1 MWYKERTPRR
11 RFRFWRRN
19 SGESERLQVKTRL
32 LSREVFAP
40 GRMAVF
46 LLLSVGVA
54 AAMGLLWV
62 GVRAAGRAA
71 FSRNPR
77 FTLRH
82 LEIRS
87 GGDLVEG
94 YIRGGRGITEGSN
107 LFAFDPVDVRRLF
120 LKQGAG
126 FRSMTLTRRLPDTL
140 WVDVEERVPLA
151 RIGEAGR
158 LVVDEEGVVFA
169 RRAGAGALPAIT
181 GLRDSPL
188 PGATVSGLTRAAL
201 QVLDGCKDPRLGLRV
216 EAIDVSRDDCL
227 VLRCGGGRPV
237 RFSWLGMSEPSPESR
252 RAMLRKLVR
261 LSRTLSSPES
271 ARHEGFD
278 ATYGD
283 MIVGQ

>member
-1 MWYKERTPRR
+1 
-11 RFRFWRRN
+11 
-19 SGESERLQVKTRL
+19 V
-32 LSREVFAP
+32 
-40 GRMAVF
+40 GRV
-46 LLLSVGVA
+46 
-54 AAMGLLWV
+54 
-62 GVRAAGRAA
+62 A
-71 FSRNPR
+71 FSENPR
-77 FTLRH
+77 FTIRR

-94 YIRGGRGITEGSN
+94 FIRGGRGINEGTN
-107 LFAFDPVDVRRLF
+107 LFAFDPAEVRRLF

-126 FRSMTLTRRLPDTL
+126 FRAMTLTRRLPDTL
-140 WVDVEERVPLA
+140 WVEVEERVPLA
-151 RIGEAGR
+151 RIGEMSR

-181 GLRDSPL
+181 GMRDSPM
-188 PGATVSGLTRAAL
+188 PGATVAGLTQAAL
-201 QVLDGCKDPRLGLRV
+201 QVLEGCKDPRLGLRM

-237 RFSWLGMSEPSPESR
+237 RFSWAGMGERTPESR